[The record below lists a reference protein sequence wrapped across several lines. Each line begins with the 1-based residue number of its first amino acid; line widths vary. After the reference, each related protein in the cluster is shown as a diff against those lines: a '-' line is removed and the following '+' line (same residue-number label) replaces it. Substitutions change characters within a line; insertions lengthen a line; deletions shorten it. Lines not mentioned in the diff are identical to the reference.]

1 MQIIDELQ
9 TEMKA
14 LSLSASHRG
23 YFYSINDALIMLIC
37 GLLCGLREIDEIHQW
52 IMSEPTQKMLHKE
65 FWINRYPSRS
75 QFYNLLKL
83 VDPEKFKHSFI
94 RWIQSVFGQP
104 TANKVVS
111 IDGKTIRGTDKLT
124 KDGTILNVVSAYVSE
139 LKLVIG
145 SHECT
150 DKPGERQAFREL
162 LELIDVKDAIVV
174 ADALHCTQKTANAVT
189 EAGADYLFTVKNNV
203 PSLKSQIE
211 NHIQSAI
218 QSEKIQSSATE
229 ERNGGRIEKRTAYA
243 ETNIDWLRGKEKW
256 AKIATIGAIHR
267 EFEKGGKISSEWHYY
282 ISSATLDSTQ
292 LLNNVRLEW
301 GVESMHWLLDV
312 HYAEDKTRV
321 WDMNVQRL
329 LNTARKI
336 ALNLLH
342 VYKSAD
348 NKHKTP
354 LSRIMRNN
362 LFDLR
367 NFASFMGVLRR
378 LDKLD

>member
-1 MQIIDELQ
+1 
-9 TEMKA
+9 
-14 LSLSASHRG
+14 
-23 YFYSINDALIMLIC
+23 
-37 GLLCGLREIDEIHQW
+37 
-52 IMSEPTQKMLHKE
+52 MSEPTQQMLHRE
-65 FWINRYPSRS
+65 FWINRYPKRS

-94 RWIQSVFGQP
+94 RWIQNVFGEP
-104 TANKVVS
+104 AANKVVS

-124 KDGTILNVVSAYVSE
+124 KDGTILNIVSAYVSE

-150 DKPGERQAFREL
+150 DKPDERQAFREL
-162 LELIDVKDAIVV
+162 LELLNVKDAIVV
-174 ADALHCTQKTANAVT
+174 ADALHCTQKTAKAVI

-203 PSLKSQIE
+203 PSLKAQIE
-211 NHIQSAI
+211 NHIQSAL
-218 QSEKIQSSATE
+218 QSGEIEFCTTE
-229 ERNGGRIEKRTAYA
+229 EQNGGRIEKRTAYA
-243 ETNIDWLRGKEKW
+243 ETNIDWLRGKDKW
-256 AKIATIGAIHR
+256 MNITTIGAIHR
-267 EFEKGGKISSEWHYY
+267 KFEKNGKTSSEWHYY

-292 LLNNVRLEW
+292 LLSNVRLEW

-348 NKHKTP
+348 NNHKTP

-367 NFASFMGVLRR
+367 NFASFLGVLRR